1 MRLISKSNHDQPS
14 RFSDPRII
22 EFRPRARPRGLSP
35 KPDHGPIID
44 PVRQLDIAADR
55 LRMQQNL
62 AAAIV
67 LVLLM
72 SAGLWVVHELTT
84 SSRIL
89 TCLEAGHRNCLPI
102 DQAWRPN

>member
-1 MRLISKSNHDQPS
+1 MRLISKSNQDPPS
-14 RFSDPRII
+14 RFTDPRII
-22 EFRPRARPRGLSP
+22 EFRPRPRALSP
-35 KPDHGPIID
+35 KPGRGPIID
-44 PVRQLDIAADR
+44 PLRQLDIDADR

-67 LVLLM
+67 LVVLM
-72 SAGLWVVHELTT
+72 SAGLWVVHELNA

-89 TCLEAGHRNCLPI
+89 TCLEAGHRNCLPL